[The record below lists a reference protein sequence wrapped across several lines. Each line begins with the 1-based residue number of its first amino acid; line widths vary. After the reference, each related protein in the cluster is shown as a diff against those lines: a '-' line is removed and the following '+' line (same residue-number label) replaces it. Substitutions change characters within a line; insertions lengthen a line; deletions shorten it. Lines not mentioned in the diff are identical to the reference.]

1 MNDASQFIPYG
12 KHIIDEA
19 DIESVVDVLKNRF
32 LTQGQTVPEFERA
45 LCNYTGAKFAT
56 AVNSATSG
64 LHVACLA
71 IGVGP
76 GDIVWTAPN
85 SFVASANCARY
96 CGAKVDFVDIDS
108 NTRNMCVLSLQSKLI
123 KAKIDNCL
131 PKALVVVHF
140 SGLSCDMKAIASLAK
155 DYGVAIIEDAAH
167 ALGGEYLGSRVGCC
181 EYSDICVL
189 SFHPVKSITTAE
201 GGAVLTNSETLSKKS
216 ILFAK
221 HGVTRDTEQM
231 VGATEGPWFYQQVEL
246 GFNYRLSDLHAALG
260 LSQLNKLDKF
270 IADRGKLARR
280 YQSKLATLPLTLP
293 NADSESQSAWHIYM
307 IELQTH
313 DRSAIYDAL
322 QERGIGVNVHYIPI
336 HYHPYY
342 QNLGFA
348 RGDFPNS
355 ERFYHSAITLPL
367 FPSMTEQQQDRVID
381 ALHEVL
387 R

>member
-1 MNDASQFIPYG
+1 MSAAPPIIPYG
-12 KHIIDEA
+12 KHVVDEA

-32 LTQGQTVPEFERA
+32 LTQGQTVPEFELA

-71 IGVGP
+71 LGVGP

-96 CGAKVDFVDIDS
+96 CGADVDFVDIDS
-108 NTRNMCVLSLQSKLI
+108 NTRNMCVPSLESKLV
-123 KAKIDNCL
+123 KAKGDNCL
-131 PKALVVVHF
+131 PKAIVVVHF

-155 DYGVAIIEDAAH
+155 KYGVAIIEDAAH
-167 ALGGEYLGSRVGCC
+167 ALGGEYLGSKIGSCD
-181 EYSDICVL
+181 YSDVCVL

-201 GGAVLTNSETLSKKS
+201 GGAVLTNNEELHKKN

-221 HGVTRDTEQM
+221 HGVTRDPEQM
-231 VGATEGPWFYQQVEL
+231 IGSTEGPWFYQQVEL

-260 LSQLNKLDKF
+260 LSQLSKLDTF
-270 IADRGKLARR
+270 IAARVKLAQR
-280 YQSKLATLPLTLP
+280 YQSKLARLPLTLP
-293 NADSESQSAWHIYM
+293 SSDSESQSAWHIYM
-307 IELQTH
+307 IELKTH
-313 DRSAIYDAL
+313 DRSAIYHAL

-342 QNLGFA
+342 QKLGFA
-348 RGDFPNS
+348 RGDFPTS
-355 ERFYHSAITLPL
+355 ERFYQCAITLPL
-367 FPSMTEQQQDRVID
+367 FPSMTVQQQDRVID

-387 R
+387 A